1 MGFLPSQSQTWV
13 PASVSPFEGVRR
25 TQKEQ
30 RKPRALLAPPL
41 SKAPKFAPE
50 GLQPTSFSCPGS
62 SSRPGGG
69 VAELSSPLPRPHAE
83 RRGRTSGPR
92 AASLPDRG
100 AIQPAGAQTRAS
112 CAPEPETTGPHP
124 TENKEQPTRK
134 EALRAAPLEGCPR
147 AGGAGL
153 TPPRPVAG
161 PSAGQRD
168 GTLPSQESGTSE
180 SKSPSPG
187 PGKSLSP
194 TVHQFGVLG
203 ALDLKWRR

>member
-1 MGFLPSQSQTWV
+1 MW
-13 PASVSPFEGVRR
+13 
-25 TQKEQ
+25 
-30 RKPRALLAPPL
+30 
-41 SKAPKFAPE
+41 
-50 GLQPTSFSCPGS
+50 
-62 SSRPGGG
+62 

-112 CAPEPETTGPHP
+112 CAPEPETTGPRP
-124 TENKEQPTRK
+124 AENKEQPTRE
-134 EALRAAPLEGCPR
+134 EALRAAPLEGRLR

-161 PSAGQRD
+161 PGAGQQD

-203 ALDLKWRR
+203 AVEKVNAVCACVGGYRRVQLGFKGTPITQQRGELATARGMRV